1 MAIDKQQEFRDFIL
15 RGIRDG
21 IYPGGS
27 KLPGS
32 RELVEPSGCAF
43 TVVQTALNSLVREG
57 ILYSVPRQGT
67 YVRDDWNQRILPE
80 NLRVFSLFWEKFL
93 YKTLP
98 AILPQLRPTQAFQN
112 GAFEI
117 RFTNE
122 SIQHQQE
129 YQDLSEFVEELYP
142 DCQGL
147 FQSRINEYRD
157 IDGKLFGL
165 PLIFSPW
172 IVCCNRE
179 IIEEGGGRLPSES
192 WDWEEFLELIRTLR
206 KKLPQE
212 KVFAPFGQL
221 ASLLSLYFHLGGE
234 TWDREQVKINTPG
247 SLRAIRELQKLCRIS
262 GASLNA
268 RAIPGRAAI
277 TLCTRADIT
286 NCNIENQNF
295 LPLPRVAKV
304 PQRTLM
310 GGSLLCVRRM
320 VSDFDLVRKLVR
332 YLLSDEFQLNL
343 CRARNG
349 FPIRK
354 QIAAEF
360 MEANNP
366 LDRLMMSEMPR
377 IVSTGFSL
385 SPAAGRIFT
394 GELRKLLKTGEAPEK
409 SLIPL
414 QAAVE
419 MLLKYNSI
427 WLK

>member
-67 YVRDDWNQRILPE
+67 YVREDWDQRILPE
-80 NLRVFSLFWEKFL
+80 NLRVFCPFWEKFL

-98 AILPQLRPTQAFQN
+98 SILPQLRPTHAFQN
-112 GAFEI
+112 AAFEI

-122 SIQHQQE
+122 AIQHQQE

-142 DCQGL
+142 NCQGL
-147 FQSRINEYRD
+147 YQARINEFRD
-157 IDGKLFGL
+157 LDGKLFGL

-172 IVCCNRE
+172 VICCNRE
-179 IIEEGGGRLPSES
+179 IIEEGGGWMPSES
-192 WDWEEFLELIRTLR
+192 WDWEELSELIRALR
-206 KKLPQE
+206 KKLPPE
-212 KVFAPFGQL
+212 KVFAPFGHL
-221 ASLLSLYFHLGGE
+221 ASLLTLYFHLGGE
-234 TWDREQVKINTPG
+234 TWDREKVKLNTPE
-247 SLRAIRELQKLCRIS
+247 SLRAIRELQKLREIS
-262 GASLNA
+262 GAELDPHVS
-268 RAIPGRAAI
+268 PGKAAI
-277 TLCTRADIT
+277 TICTRADIT
-286 NCNIENQNF
+286 NCKIENLDF

-332 YLLSDEFQLNL
+332 YLLSDEFQTEL
-343 CRARNG
+343 CLARNG

-360 MEANNP
+360 MEENTP

-377 IVSTGFSL
+377 IVPTGFSL

-394 GELRKLLKTGEAPEK
+394 GELRKLLKTGEAPEN
-409 SLIPL
+409 SLIQL
-414 QAAVE
+414 QSAVE
-419 MLLKYNSI
+419 MLLKYKTI
-427 WLK
+427 

>member
-15 RGIRDG
+15 RAIRDG

-67 YVRDDWNQRILPE
+67 YVRDDWDQRILPE
-80 NLRVFSLFWEKFL
+80 NLRVFSPFWEKFL
-93 YKTLP
+93 HKTLP
-98 AILPQLRPTQAFQN
+98 AILPQLRPTRAFRN

-129 YQDLSEFVEELYP
+129 YQDISEFVEELYP
-142 DCQGL
+142 NCQGL
-147 FQSRINEYRD
+147 FQSRIDEYRD

-172 IVCCNRE
+172 IVCCNEE
-179 IIEEGGGRLPSES
+179 IIREGCGWLPSES

-206 KKLPQE
+206 KKLPPE

-221 ASLLSLYFHLGGE
+221 ASLLTLYFHLGGE
-234 TWDREQVKINTPG
+234 TWNREQVKINTPG
-247 SLRAIRELQKLCRIS
+247 SLRAVRELQKLYRIS
-262 GASLNA
+262 GSPLNA
-268 RAIPGRAAI
+268 RTMPGRAAI
-277 TLCTRADIT
+277 TLCTGPDIT
-286 NCNIENQNF
+286 NCNIENQHF

-304 PQRTLM
+304 SQRTLM

-332 YLLSDEFQLNL
+332 YLLSDEFQLGL
-343 CRARNG
+343 YRAHNG

-360 MEANNP
+360 MEPNNQ
-366 LDRLMMSEMPR
+366 LDRLLISEMPR

-385 SPAAGRIFT
+385 SPAGGRIFT
-394 GELRKLLKTGEAPEK
+394 GKLRELLKTGEAPEN
-409 SLIPL
+409 SLIQL
-414 QAAVE
+414 QSAVE
-419 MLLKYNSI
+419 MLLKFNKI
-427 WLK
+427 